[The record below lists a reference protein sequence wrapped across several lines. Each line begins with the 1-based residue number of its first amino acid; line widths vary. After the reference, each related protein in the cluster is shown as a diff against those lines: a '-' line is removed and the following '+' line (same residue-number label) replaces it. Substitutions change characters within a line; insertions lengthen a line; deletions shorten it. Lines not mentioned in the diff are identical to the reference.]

1 MASEETRPSS
11 APSPVGSTPSQVPV
25 SSADAETIP
34 ASHAPMSGRGP
45 ATLAEDRLAPDRLAG
60 YKILRTLGQGGMGVV
75 YLAKREDSNF
85 AQRVALKVIKR
96 GMDTDDIVRRFEVER
111 KVLSGLNHPGIA
123 RLIDGG
129 TTEDGR
135 PYFALEYVEGVPLDK
150 YCDAQRLSTTQR
162 IELFRK
168 VCAAVHYAHQNLI
181 VHRDLKP
188 GNILVTSD
196 GQPKLLDFGIAK
208 LLNPSMFE
216 VAEITGPGLRLM
228 TPEYASPEQVRGDPI
243 TTASDVYSLG
253 VMLYELVTGRRPYK
267 FKTRLQHEIQ
277 RIICE
282 EEPERPS
289 TMISRLRE
297 VEASTPAAPSDAMT
311 SQQIAAVREGDVERL
326 RKKLRGDIDDI
337 VLKALEK
344 SPQRRYSS
352 AEQFAEDLARHLSGQ
367 PVTAR
372 PASAAYKFQKFVRR
386 NRGPVAAGVALFLV
400 LAAGVATTTAQ
411 WQRAEGEREVALAA
425 QAVAQEQRAAA
436 EAARDVAD
444 EQRAA
449 AENAKAVAQEQ
460 RAAAEAARAIAD
472 EQRAQAENAKAVAEA
487 ARVEAQTQKER
498 AEAAWNDLWTLSTRF
513 IDQFHAAVTKLPGSL
528 PARELL
534 VNTGAEYMDKLVASA
549 GDDTDKQVTLAAIYE
564 RLGQIQADMKGG
576 SKGDVAAAL
585 VQQRRAL
592 DIRQKALAA
601 KPDDRSLLLATGTS
615 LLRVGDLQTLAG
627 ESAEA
632 AKTYEAALTMLR
644 RLDADTKEAVPAL
657 QRIAALES
665 KLGDQRLAA
674 NDLDGAT
681 ARYEEADRVRTRVLA
696 IDGTPLARRNQSV
709 GRIDLARVLQRRG
722 ELPRA
727 LELVESAIQT
737 RQELLAAT
745 PEQAREQR
753 DLAVAH
759 YEKAIL
765 LLEAGRAAQ
774 AREPVLT
781 ARRIMGALVERERGL
796 AEGNAGATDARN
808 VFTLAIIDIA
818 LGRSL
823 IGAGDAD
830 EQSLAEAI
838 EAFDRAA
845 EALEPLADEAK
856 QNAEYTQELGSAL
869 AGRAGVLVRQGSPGA
884 ALVAMERARGIAET
898 AARREGASPET
909 RVVLADRL
917 AESARTAEAA
927 AGDARETREARARA
941 ASQGAAWA
949 RQAAEISD
957 AAVAAGLRVGPETDA
972 AVLRELQGRLE
983 ALAAELGASR

>member
-11 APSPVGSTPSQVPV
+11 VPLSGSSTPSQGPA
-25 SSADAETIP
+25 SSADAETMP
-34 ASHAPMSGRGP
+34 APHTPMSGRGP
-45 ATLAEDRLAPDRLAG
+45 ATMAEDRLAPDRLAG

-162 IELFRK
+162 INLFKK

-188 GNILVTSD
+188 GNILVTSE
-196 GQPKLLDFGIAK
+196 GEPKLLDFGIAK

-216 VAEITGPGLRLM
+216 MVELTGPGLRLM

-297 VEASTPAAPSDAMT
+297 AEATTPSAPSDALT
-311 SQQIAAVREGDVERL
+311 SQQIAAVRDGDVERL
-326 RKKLRGDIDDI
+326 KKKLRGDIDDI

-344 SPQRRYSS
+344 SPQRRYTS
-352 AEQFAEDLARHLSGQ
+352 AEQFAEDLERHLSGQ

-400 LAAGVATTTAQ
+400 LSAGVATTTAQ

-425 QAVAQEQRAAA
+425 QV
-436 EAARDVAD
+436 
-444 EQRAA
+444 
-449 AENAKAVAQEQ
+449 VAQEQ
-460 RAAAEAARAIAD
+460 RAAAEAARAVAD

-601 KPDDRSLLLATGTS
+601 KPDDRSLLLATGSS

-632 AKTYEAALTMLR
+632 AKTYEAALAMLR

-657 QRIAALES
+657 QRIAAIES

-696 IDGTPLARRNQSV
+696 IDATPLARRNQSV

-722 ELPRA
+722 EMPRA
-727 LELVESAIQT
+727 LELMESAIQT
-737 RQELLAAT
+737 RQELLAAM

-759 YEKAIL
+759 YEKAAL
-765 LLEAGRAAQ
+765 LLSEGRAAE

-781 ARRIMGALVERERGL
+781 ARRIMSALVDRERGL
-796 AEGNAGATDARN
+796 AEGNAGAIDARN
-808 VFTLAIIDIA
+808 VFTLALIDVT

-823 IGAGDAD
+823 TGADDAN
-830 EQSLAEAI
+830 EQALAEAMD
-838 EAFDRAA
+838 AFERAA
-845 EALEPLADEAK
+845 AALEPLADEAK
-856 QNAEYTQELGSAL
+856 QNAEYAQELGAAL
-869 AGRAGVLVRQGSPGA
+869 AGRAGVLVRQGSPAA
-884 ALVAMERARGIAET
+884 ALAPLERARGIAEA

-909 RVVLADRL
+909 RVVLAERL
-917 AESARTAEAA
+917 AQSARTAEAA
-927 AGDARETREARARA
+927 AADVRETREARARV

-949 RQAAEISD
+949 GQAAEISD
-957 AAVAAGLRVGPETDA
+957 AAVAAGLRVGPEIEA
-972 AVLRELQGRLE
+972 AALRELGARLE